1 MHQNCQAKSLFRP
14 PRMTHQ
20 HHSIGGILGRWTSVV
35 LITIFL
41 SLGSQSVQLNAQ
53 PTPVD
58 LTELGLEEILSMTII
73 RGDSTEDGAQ
83 LQVVGKLED

>member
-1 MHQNCQAKSLFRP
+1 
-14 PRMTHQ
+14 MTHQ